1 MHKIIFYVYTYLE
14 RTPVSFGPGVF
25 LFCGGTNRLY
35 CYRTKNPL
43 TDTKIH
49 ATLNIPRLEEGKH
62 EYAYGKRDLFA
73 VMIALHPLLPKL
85 SYKKMIKELSNALNI
100 FRKNMVVLQ
109 ENEILDMMGFPESW
123 KEDLLSL

>member
-1 MHKIIFYVYTYLE
+1 
-14 RTPVSFGPGVF
+14 
-25 LFCGGTNRLY
+25 
-35 CYRTKNPL
+35 
-43 TDTKIH
+43 
-49 ATLNIPRLEEGKH
+49 
-62 EYAYGKRDLFA
+62 
-73 VMIALHPLLPKL
+73 MIALHPLLPKL

>member
-1 MHKIIFYVYTYLE
+1 M
-14 RTPVSFGPGVF
+14 SFGPGVF

-62 EYAYGKRDLFA
+62 EYTYGKRDLFA